1 MKNIITII
9 TLSSLILTSCGSD
22 KKENVADLPAIP
34 VKVAG
39 NSGNSNSPYVTASG
53 KIESENSANLST
65 RMMGYVTKVNVK
77 VGQNVSAGQLLVSIN
92 NTDLQAKKAQVDAS
106 ITQATAGYNNAK
118 KDYDRF
124 VNLFAQQSAS
134 QKELD
139 DMTARYEMAKA
150 GLEAAKQMRNEVMA
164 QFSYSNITAPFSGT
178 VTNTFVKE
186 GDMANPGMPLVSIE
200 GASRLQVTA
209 MVSESDISNVKNGMP
224 VKINVKS
231 LNKEVAGKVS
241 EVSLSAKNTGGQ
253 YLVKVT
259 LDKMDKEILSGMF
272 VNVQFPTAK
281 KVATA
286 VKSINKE
293 VAGKVSEVSL
303 SAKNTGGQYL
313 VKVTLDKMDKE
324 ILSGMFVNV
333 QFPTAKIETTA
344 VKSDV
349 VMVPESALVKQGQLT
364 GIYTVGSGNVAILR
378 WLRIGKTFGNQVE
391 VLSGLSADEQYI
403 VSAEGKLFNG
413 AKVSVQ

>member
-1 MKNIITII
+1 
-9 TLSSLILTSCGSD
+9 
-22 KKENVADLPAIP
+22 
-34 VKVAG
+34 
-39 NSGNSNSPYVTASG
+39 
-53 KIESENSANLST
+53 
-65 RMMGYVTKVNVK
+65 MMGYVTKVNVK

-92 NTDLQAKKAQVDAS
+92 NTDLLAKKAQVDAS

-224 VKINVKS
+224 VIINVKS

-253 YLVKVT
+253 YLVKVI
-259 LDKMDKEILSGMF
+259 LDKMDKTILSGMF
-272 VNVQFPTAK
+272 VNVQFQKAK
-281 KVATA
+281 K
-286 VKSINKE
+286 
-293 VAGKVSEVSL
+293 
-303 SAKNTGGQYL
+303 
-313 VKVTLDKMDKE
+313 E
-324 ILSGMFVNV
+324 ITS
-333 QFPTAKIETTA
+333 T
-344 VKSDV
+344 VKSDIV
-349 VMVPESALVKQGQLT
+349 LVPESALVRQGQLT

-378 WLRIGKTFGNQVE
+378 WLRIGKTFGSQVE
-391 VLSGLSADEQYI
+391 ILSGLSSDEQYI

-413 AKVSVQ
+413 AKVQLAN

>member
-1 MKNIITII
+1 MKKILSII
-9 TLSSLILTSCGSD
+9 TLSTLLFVSCGED
-22 KKENVADLPAIP
+22 KKEINNNEPAVP
-34 VKVAG
+34 VKL
-39 NSGNSNSPYVTASG
+39 SGKSESSNSAYITASG

-77 VGQNVSAGQLLVSIN
+77 VGQNVTAGQLLVSIN
-92 NTDLQAKKAQVDAS
+92 NSDLQAKKAQVDAS
-106 ITQATAGYNNAK
+106 ITQATAGFNNAK

-178 VTNTFVKE
+178 VTNTFIKE

-200 GASRLQVTA
+200 GVSKMQVTA

-224 VKINVKS
+224 VKIN
-231 LNKEVAGKVS
+231 
-241 EVSLSAKNTGGQ
+241 
-253 YLVKVT
+253 
-259 LDKMDKEILSGMF
+259 
-272 VNVQFPTAK
+272 
-281 KVATA
+281 

-313 VKVTLDKMDKE
+313 VKITLDTLDKE

-333 QFPTAKIETTA
+333 QFPVEKKATAKN

-349 VMVPESALVKQGQLT
+349 VMIPTSALVKQGQLT

-378 WLRIGKTFGNQVE
+378 WLRIGKSFGDQVE

-403 VSAEGKLFNG
+403 VSADGKLYNG
-413 AKVSVQ
+413 AKISVQ

>member
-1 MKNIITII
+1 MKKIVSIITIS
-9 TLSSLILTSCGSD
+9 TLLLVSCGED
-22 KKENVADLPAIP
+22 KKEITTNELVVP
-34 VKVAG
+34 VKLAG
-39 NSGNSNSPYVTASG
+39 KSENSNSAYITASG

-106 ITQATAGYNNAK
+106 ITQATAGFNNAK

-150 GLEAAKQMRNEVMA
+150 GLEAAKQMRNEINA
-164 QFSYSNITAPFSGT
+164 QFAYSNITAPFSGT

-186 GDMANPGMPLVSIE
+186 GDMANPGMPLVGIE
-200 GASRLQVTA
+200 GASKMQVMA
-209 MVSESDISNVKNGMP
+209 MVSEGDITSIKNGMP
-224 VKINVKS
+224 VTVLVKS
-231 LNKEVAGKVS
+231 SNQQLKGKVS
-241 EVSLSAKNTGGQ
+241 EVSGSATNTGGQ
-253 YLVKVT
+253 YLVKINLEKTDNKV
-259 LDKMDKEILSGMF
+259 LSGMF

-286 VKSINKE
+286 VKS
-293 VAGKVSEVSL
+293 S
-303 SAKNTGGQYL
+303 
-313 VKVTLDKMDKE
+313 
-324 ILSGMFVNV
+324 
-333 QFPTAKIETTA
+333 
-344 VKSDV
+344 V
-349 VMVPESALVKQGQLT
+349 VMVPETALVKQGQLT

-403 VSAEGKLFNG
+403 ISAEGKLFNG
-413 AKVSVQ
+413 AKVQIN

>member
-1 MKNIITII
+1 MKKIITVVTIA
-9 TLSSLILTSCGSD
+9 SLILTSCGSD
-22 KKENVADLPAIP
+22 KKENVTNLPA
-34 VKVAG
+34 VSVQV
-39 NSGNSNSPYVTASG
+39 SGNTENSNRTYITASG

-231 LNKEVAGKVS
+231 LNKEVTGKVS

-259 LDKMDKEILSGMF
+259 LDKMDKQILSGMF

-281 KVATA
+281 K
-286 VKSINKE
+286 E
-293 VAGKVSEVSL
+293 V
-303 SAKNTGGQYL
+303 
-313 VKVTLDKMDKE
+313 
-324 ILSGMFVNV
+324 
-333 QFPTAKIETTA
+333 TA

-349 VMVPESALVKQGQLT
+349 VMIPESALVRQGQLS
-364 GIYTVGSGNVAILR
+364 GIYTIGNDNVAILR

-391 VLSGLSADEQYI
+391 VLSGLTADEQYI

-413 AKVSVQ
+413 AKVQLAN

>member
-1 MKNIITII
+1 MKKIITVLAI
-9 TLSSLILTSCGSD
+9 SSLILMSCGGD
-22 KKENVADLPAIP
+22 KKENVTNLPTIP
-34 VKVAG
+34 VQVSENTENVNG
-39 NSGNSNSPYVTASG
+39 SFITASG

-92 NTDLQAKKAQVDAS
+92 NTDLLAKKAQVDAS

-253 YLVKVT
+253 YLVKVI
-259 LDKMDKEILSGMF
+259 LDKMDKTILSGMF
-272 VNVQFPTAK
+272 VNVQFQKAK
-281 KVATA
+281 K
-286 VKSINKE
+286 
-293 VAGKVSEVSL
+293 
-303 SAKNTGGQYL
+303 
-313 VKVTLDKMDKE
+313 E
-324 ILSGMFVNV
+324 ISS
-333 QFPTAKIETTA
+333 T
-344 VKSDV
+344 VKSDIV
-349 VMVPESALVKQGQLT
+349 LVPESALVRQGQLT
-364 GIYTVGSGNVAILR
+364 GIYTVGDGNVAILR
-378 WLRIGKTFGNQVE
+378 WLRIGKTISSQVE
-391 VLSGLSADEQYI
+391 ILSGLSSDEQYI

-413 AKVSVQ
+413 AKVQLAN